1 VALQSACSGS
11 GKPRYSQE
19 YSQETEVR
27 VGVLEAKNR
36 FSELLE
42 AAQRGE
48 EVVITKRGEPVATLH
63 AIRKGLSG
71 AEADALM
78 QRVRARRERL
88 ALNPTI
94 EELKSDID
102 AGRRY

>member
-1 VALQSACSGS
+1 M
-11 GKPRYSQE
+11 
-19 YSQETEVR
+19 R

-48 EVVITKRGEPVATLH
+48 EVVITKRGEPVATLTPIH
-63 AIRKGLSG
+63 KRLSD
-71 AEADALM
+71 EDFEALM
-78 QRVRARRERL
+78 ERVRKRREAMKFTTTVEEMRQD
-88 ALNPTI
+88 I
-94 EELKSDID
+94 E